1 MRDIRR
7 IYIHHS
13 AGPREQT
20 VESIAAFHV
29 RPKDQGGR
37 GWDAIGYHFV
47 IDGAGLLHAGRDV
60 AVVGA
65 HAKGDNT
72 HSVGVCVVGD
82 NTTPGREWTDKQKK
96 VLAAFVACLRIQF
109 PGAAVLPHHANQNTA
124 CPGITADELSAI
136 LSP

>member
-7 IYIHHS
+7 IYIHHT

-20 VESIAAFHV
+20 VEEIRRFH
-29 RPKDQGGR
+29 KHER
-37 GWDAIGYHFV
+37 GWSDIGYHFV